1 MPIVAYFSTYYII
14 FIVGAKMPVYKQK
27 SKTQDGLI
35 KESEFYH
42 YRFMVNGKNHN
53 GVCKGCT
60 TEADAKKFEKD
71 IKAEALQLS
80 KQKTVTAL
88 VENYRDILTGGTPIL
103 LDDAYEL
110 SLNKTRKRQP
120 SESLKTAKRIYWLD
134 FVSYMHD
141 KYPDIIK
148 LASVQTT
155 HADAYINHLR
165 TKGRFNTEITFKS
178 KKKTCTYQSKKKL
191 SPRTCNV
198 YQHTLAEV
206 FNKLRTD
213 SGLINNPFDD
223 IEKQDNEYESREA
236 FTEKELALIRDNAN
250 DFVRAIF
257 SVGIATALR
266 EGDICTLKWSEIDFK
281 NKLITRKMKKVRRY
295 VEIPIMPPMLDF
307 LLVQKEKTGD
317 SEYVLP
323 EHAAIYKSNPSGISA
338 RVKKFLEG
346 LGITTT
352 KKVEGRDRAVSIK
365 DVHSLRHSFCYYAG
379 IYGVPLMIVQ
389 SIVGHMTP
397 EMTKHYQAHATRE
410 AKHEKMLQMPDF
422 MGLSGVNVKALP
434 ASELDQLKAQ
444 LIDRIN
450 AVNNIDS
457 IKAALAVLKD

>member
-1 MPIVAYFSTYYII
+1 
-14 FIVGAKMPVYKQK
+14 MPVYKQK

-71 IKAEALQLS
+71 IKVEVLQLS

-110 SLNKTRKRQP
+110 SMNKTRKRQP
-120 SESLKTAKRIYWLD
+120 SESLKNAKRVYWLD
-134 FVSYMHD
+134 FVSFMHN
-141 KYPDIIK
+141 KYPDVSK
-148 LASVQTT
+148 LASVQKT
-155 HADAYINHLR
+155 HAEAYINHLR
-165 TKGRFNTEITFKS
+165 TKGRFNREITFKS
-178 KKKTCTYQSKKKL
+178 KKKTCAYQSKEKL

-198 YQHTLAEV
+198 YQHTLTEV
-206 FNKLRTD
+206 FNKLRSD

-236 FTEKELALIRDNAN
+236 FSEKELVLIRDNGN
-250 DFVRAIF
+250 DFIRALFFI
-257 SVGIATALR
+257 GITTALR
-266 EGDICTLKWSEIDFK
+266 EGDICSLLWSEVDLK
-281 NKLITRKMKKVRRY
+281 NKLITRKMKKTRRF
-295 VEIPIMPPMLDF
+295 VEIPITMPLLIF
-307 LLVQKEKTGD
+307 LEEQKNKTAE

-352 KKVEGRDRAVSIK
+352 RKVEGRDRAVSIK

-379 IYGVPLMIVQ
+379 LSGIPLMVVQ

-410 AKHEKMLQMPDF
+410 DKRKKMLLMPDF
-422 MGLSGVNVKALP
+422 MGLSGLDIKALP
-434 ASELDQLKAQ
+434 AFEIDQLRAQ
-444 LIDRIN
+444 LIDCVN
-450 AVNNIDS
+450 TVNNIDS
-457 IKAALAVLKD
+457 IKAALAVFKN